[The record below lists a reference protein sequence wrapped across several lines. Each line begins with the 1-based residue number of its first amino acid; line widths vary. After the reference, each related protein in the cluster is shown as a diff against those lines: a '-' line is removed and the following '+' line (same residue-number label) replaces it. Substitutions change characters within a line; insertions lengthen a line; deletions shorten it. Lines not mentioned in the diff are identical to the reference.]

1 MSSAVLDASV
11 LLAHISGE
19 RRSDPV
25 PYIAADA
32 LMSAVNLAEVF
43 SKLVERNVTPDQADS
58 IIYRYGFD
66 VVSFDEGLARRTGVL
81 RPVTKALG
89 LSLGDRACLALAQRE
104 RLPVFTTDK
113 NWTKLSVGIEIRVVR

>member
-43 SKLVERNVTPDQADS
+43 SKLVARPLYAGEDGWQA
-58 IIYRYGFD
+58 
-66 VVSFDEGLARRTGVL
+66 
-81 RPVTKALG
+81 
-89 LSLGDRACLALAQRE
+89 GD
-104 RLPVFTTDK
+104 
-113 NWTKLSVGIEIRVVR
+113 